1 MSKVVVF
8 GATGYAGSRIVTE
21 LLTTGHEVVAV
32 ARSADSLKNR
42 EGLSVV
48 KGSVTDAAVVERAVE
63 GADAIVSAL
72 PAVTDEITLASAL
85 GTVLAAAAR
94 VGARVGVVG
103 GATTLRVSEGGPK
116 VAEVGEFPA
125 EFQGIITAHADA
137 LSTLAASDESID
149 WFYFTPAAE
158 FGPQNPGTRTG
169 KYRVGSNVLLTDE
182 SGSSQISGDDFAI
195 AIVDEITAPTTRRAQ
210 LHAAY

>member
-48 KGSVTDAAVVERAVE
+48 EGSVTDAAVVERAVE
-63 GADAIVSAL
+63 GADVIVSGL

-103 GATTLRVSEGGPK
+103 GATTLRVSEGGPR
-116 VAEVGEFPA
+116 VADVGEFPA

-137 LSTLAASDESID
+137 LSALEASDESID

-182 SGSSQISGDDFAI
+182 SGSSRISGDDLAI
-195 AIVDEITAPTTRRAQ
+195 AFVDEITAPTTRRAQ

>member
-8 GATGYAGSRIVTE
+8 GATGYVGSRIVTE
-21 LLTTGHEVVAV
+21 LLATGHHVVAV
-32 ARSADSLKNR
+32 ARNAESLKSR
-42 EGLSVV
+42 EGLTVV
-48 KGSVTDAAVVERAVE
+48 QGSVTDAAVVGRAVE
-63 GADAIVSAL
+63 GADVIVSAL
-72 PAVTDEITLASAL
+72 PAFTDEITLPSAL
-85 GTVLAAAAR
+85 DTLLAAAAR

-103 GATTLRVSEGGPK
+103 GATTLRVSEGGPT

-125 EFQGIITAHADA
+125 EFQGILKAHADA
-137 LSTLAASDESID
+137 LNTLEASDDSID

-169 KYRVGSNVLLTDE
+169 KYRVGNTVLLTDE
-182 SGSSQISGDDFAI
+182 NGSSQISGDDFAI
-195 AIVDEITAPTTRRAQ
+195 AFADEITSPTTRRAQ